1 MGVFDLLRRLFGG
14 SDENPYRHPDR
25 AAAADKPGLGVEELC
40 RRLAMGHAES
50 KAYIEKMTA
59 IYKELVAGLKK

>member
-1 MGVFDLLRRLFGG
+1 MTFPKRWLAPSSALASWLWF
-14 SDENPYRHPDR
+14 SLWWQ
-25 AAAADKPGLGVEELC
+25 AIA
-40 RRLAMGHAES
+40 LAMGHAES